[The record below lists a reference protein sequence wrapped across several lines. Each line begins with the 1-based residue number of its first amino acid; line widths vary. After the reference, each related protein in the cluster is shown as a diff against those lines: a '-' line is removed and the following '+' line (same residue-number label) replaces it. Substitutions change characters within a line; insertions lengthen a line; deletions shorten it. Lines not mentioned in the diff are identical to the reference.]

1 MTKKKIKWRPWVKIT
16 FPLMATALTVLTVSQ
31 AYKVYDDVF
40 ASNGKDEAQVAT
52 VEKKYPNVLHGVVE
66 LSVNGKSNV
75 TILEDLSMEEVT
87 VKAEKTHV
95 QGRVLTLVYNKNEEI
110 EKTYSTSEKNV
121 EKLKKDYPLAFNS
134 IMQKYYHN

>member
-1 MTKKKIKWRPWVKIT
+1 MANKKIKWRPWVKIT
-16 FPLMATALTVLTVSQ
+16 FPILATALTVLTVSQ

-40 ASNGKDEAQVAT
+40 ASNGKDEVQVAT

-95 QGRVLTLVYNKNEEI
+95 QGRVLTLVYNKNGEI